1 MLNSGRGIA
10 RTGGSCSP
18 GDLVMNE
25 VVVTL
30 MLPGKCWAGSH
41 GLAGRRVAS
50 RPPHV
55 YQADCLAAPNR

>member
-1 MLNSGRGIA
+1 
-10 RTGGSCSP
+10 
-18 GDLVMNE
+18 MNE

-50 RPPHV
+50 RPPQV